1 MDDIITLI
9 KEQITGRDEYGN
21 EIVTKT
27 ARDVM
32 CQAYGVTRSEFY
44 AAATNDLHP
53 EWTVRLSDFVD
64 YEGEKLAKFHGAV
77 YSIIRVFRDSGS
89 FHKGT
94 GLEPNGIELI
104 LERKVGNTADET
116 EES

>member
-1 MDDIITLI
+1 MDDVITLV
-9 KEQITGRDEYGN
+9 KEKIIGHDKYGN
-21 EIVTKT
+21 EIIEKT
-27 ARDVM
+27 TRELM

-53 EWTVRLSDFVD
+53 EWTIRLSDFAD
-64 YEGEKLAKFHGAV
+64 YEGEKLAKFHGV
-77 YSIIRVFRDSGS
+77 FYSIIRVFRDSGS

-104 LERKVGNTADET
+104 LERRVGNTADEGD
-116 EES
+116 ES

>member
-1 MDDIITLI
+1 MDDIITLV
-9 KEQITGRDEYGN
+9 KEQITGHDQYGN

-27 ARDVM
+27 SRDVM

-53 EWTVRLSDFVD
+53 EWTIRLSDFAD
-64 YEGEKLAKFHGAV
+64 YDGEKLAKFHGV
-77 YSIIRVFRDSGS
+77 FYSIIRVFRDSGS

-94 GLEPNGIELI
+94 GMELNGIELI
-104 LERKVGNTADET
+104 LERNVGNTADES

>member
-1 MDDIITLI
+1 MDDIITLV
-9 KEQITGRDEYGN
+9 KEEITGHDNYGN
-21 EIVTKT
+21 EIITKT
-27 ARDVM
+27 KRDVM
-32 CQAYGVTRSEFY
+32 CQAYGITRSEFY

-53 EWTVRLSDFVD
+53 EWTIRLSDFMD
-64 YEGEKLAKFHGAV
+64 YQGEKLAKFHGD
-77 YSIIRVFRDSGS
+77 YYTIIRAYRDSGS

-104 LERKVGNTADET
+104 LERKVGNTADES